1 MVCRDRRDG
10 VAEALAD
17 DVYRLAG
24 EQQQQRGV
32 RVPQVVQPD
41 RRRLTAALD
50 VAGELPGQEPQ

>member
-10 VAEALAD
+10 MAEALAD

-24 EQQQQRGV
+24 EQQRGV

-41 RRRLTAALD
+41 RRHLTAALD